1 VTSGNGIAKP
11 HPAAV
16 TARAGEGD
24 GRRSKRLHWQLAV
37 RLELGNVET
46 GEGERGDSESG
57 KYKTDKV
64 WEGKPT
70 PSRTCVKPP

>member
-1 VTSGNGIAKP
+1 M
-11 HPAAV
+11 
-16 TARAGEGD
+16 AGGAND
-24 GRRSKRLHWQLAV
+24 YLQLAV